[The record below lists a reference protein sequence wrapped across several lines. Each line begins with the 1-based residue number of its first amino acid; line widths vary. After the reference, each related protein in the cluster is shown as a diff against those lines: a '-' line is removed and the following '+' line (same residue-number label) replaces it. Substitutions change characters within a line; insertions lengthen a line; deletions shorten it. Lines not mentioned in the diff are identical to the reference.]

1 MDPSDRPAVVD
12 LSTWKAQ
19 ARAGAAPADAVLRKG
34 YTADHI
40 KADEGDSRKV
50 TFTISTGAVDRDHDT
65 LKVDGWNLDSYLK
78 NPVVLWAHNY
88 YGLPIAQAESVK
100 KTGGAL
106 KATALFATADL
117 NPLAESVY
125 QMLRSGF
132 LRATSVGFRPMKYV
146 YNEDQG
152 GFEFSEQELLEFS
165 VVPVPAN
172 PQALMD
178 AKAAGI
184 DMAPVKG
191 WAEQV
196 LDGMEPGLWVPKAQ
210 ALAAMKALG
219 EPRIVVPA
227 FDPGPCI
234 ASAKAALEKRGRT
247 LSAANEARVRAAAD
261 AAAAIGVVLEEVLA
275 QVAES
280 DDEGKGRKNEPVMFL
295 APSASETRYAFKPE
309 TVVAAVVAA
318 VKEATGAA
326 VNAARGRLD

>member
-1 MDPSDRPAVVD
+1 MDPSVPPAVVD
-12 LSTWKAQ
+12 LATWKAQ
-19 ARAGAAPADAVLRKG
+19 ARAGQAPADAVLRKG

-40 KADEGDSRKV
+40 KAEEGDSRRV

-65 LKVDGWNLDSYLK
+65 LKVDGWNIESYLK

-88 YGLPIAQAESVK
+88 YGLPIGKAESVK

-106 KATALFATADL
+106 KATAEFATAEL

-125 QMLRSGF
+125 QMLKGGF
-132 LRATSVGFRPMKYV
+132 LRATSVGFRPLKYV
-146 YNEDQG
+146 YNDDQG
-152 GFEFSEQELLEFS
+152 GWEFSEQELLEFS

-219 EPRIVVPA
+219 DPRVVVPA
-227 FDPGPCI
+227 FDAAAFGASI
-234 ASAKAALEKRGRT
+234 AAELTKRGRI

-261 AAAAIGVVLEEVLA
+261 AAAAIGVALDEVLA
-275 QVAES
+275 QVAET
-280 DDEGKGRKNEPVMFL
+280 DEGKGAVLYL
-295 APSASETRYAFKPE
+295 APTAPTLDVKPE
-309 TVVAAVVAA
+309 TVKAAVVAA
-318 VKEATGAA
+318 VKEAAIATL
-326 VNAARGRLD
+326 NAARGRLD